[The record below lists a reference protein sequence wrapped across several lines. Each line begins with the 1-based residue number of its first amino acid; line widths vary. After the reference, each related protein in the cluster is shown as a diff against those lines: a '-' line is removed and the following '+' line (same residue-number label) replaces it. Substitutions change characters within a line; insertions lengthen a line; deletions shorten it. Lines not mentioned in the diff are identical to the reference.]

1 MARPMRRSAQKWLE
15 ETVTLIG
22 YHASHEQFPPS
33 ELLECVQLAEQAGFT
48 AAMCSDHFLPWSES
62 QGESGFAWAWLGA
75 ALATTS
81 LPFGVVNAPGYRYHP
96 AIIAQ
101 AVATLIEMFPDRFW
115 VALGSGE
122 AMNEH
127 ITGEHWPIK
136 SERNARLRECVD
148 VMRAL
153 WNGELVTHNGRI
165 IVDEARLYTLPAE
178 PPLVVGAALSPE
190 TAGWMGGW
198 ADALITIN
206 QPDGKAR
213 DVIDA
218 FRTNGGRNKPVH
230 LQVHLSWH
238 PDEVHARQNA
248 WDQWRATAQDSVV
261 LADLRLP
268 HQFEAAA
275 KFVRPEDMDGGVRI
289 SADPRQHLDW
299 LQQDLELN
307 LAGLMLHNVG
317 RNQREFIE
325 TFGSEVLPGLK
336 G

>member
-1 MARPMRRSAQKWLE
+1 ME
-15 ETVTLIG
+15 GTLTQIG

-33 ELLECVQLAEQAGFT
+33 ELLEYVELAEQAGFT

-62 QGESGFAWAWLGA
+62 QGESGFAWSWLGA
-75 ALATTS
+75 ALARTS

-101 AVATLIEMFPDRFW
+101 AVATLVEMFPGRFW
-115 VALGSGE
+115 VAVGSGE

-136 SERNARLRECVD
+136 AERNARLRESVD

-153 WNGELVTHNGRI
+153 WAGELVTHRGRV
-165 IVDEARLYTLPAE
+165 IVDEAQLYTLPPE
-178 PPLVVGAALSPE
+178 PPLVVGAALSVE

-206 QPDGKAR
+206 QPDGKSR

-218 FRTNGGRNKPVH
+218 FRANGGRDKPVY

-238 PDEVHARQNA
+238 PDEAHARQNA

-289 SADPRQHLDW
+289 SADPRQHLEW
-299 LQQDLELN
+299 LQQDLELD

-325 TFGSEVLPGLK
+325 TFGSEVLPELRGNRESRTENRS
-336 G
+336 

>member
-1 MARPMRRSAQKWLE
+1 M
-15 ETVTLIG
+15 TLIG

-33 ELLECVQLAEQAGFT
+33 ELLEYVQLAEQAGFT

-62 QGESGFAWAWLGA
+62 QGESGFAWSWLGA

-101 AVATLIEMFPDRFW
+101 AVATLVEMFPGRFW
-115 VALGSGE
+115 VAVGSGE

-136 SERNARLRECVD
+136 AERNARLRECVD

-153 WNGELVTHNGRI
+153 WAGELVTHKGRV
-165 IVDEARLYTLPAE
+165 IVDEAQLYTLPAE
-178 PPLVVGAALSPE
+178 PPLVVGAALSTE
-190 TAGWMGGW
+190 TASWMGAW

-206 QPDGKAR
+206 QPDGKAH
-213 DVIDA
+213 DVINA
-218 FRTNGGRNKPVH
+218 FRDNGGRGKPVY
-230 LQVHLSWH
+230 LQVHLAW
-238 PDEVHARQNA
+238 DANEAHARQNA
-248 WDQWRATAQDSVV
+248 WDQWRATAQDSKV

-289 SADPRQHLDW
+289 SADPSQHLDW
-299 LQQDLELN
+299 LREDLDLD

-325 TFGSEVLPGLK
+325 TFGSQILPGLRDE

>member
-1 MARPMRRSAQKWLE
+1 MEGAL
-15 ETVTLIG
+15 TLIG
-22 YHASHEQFPPS
+22 YHASHEQFRPS
-33 ELLECVQLAEQAGFT
+33 ELLEYVQLAERAGFT

-62 QGESGFAWAWLGA
+62 QGESGHAWTWLGA

-101 AVATLIEMFPDRFW
+101 AVATLLEMFPGRFW
-115 VALGSGE
+115 VAVGSGE

-153 WNGELVTHNGRI
+153 WNGELVIHSGRVT
-165 IVDEARLYTLPAE
+165 VDEARLYTLPPE
-178 PPLVVGAALSPE
+178 PPLVVGAALSVE
-190 TAGWMGGW
+190 TASWMGSW
-198 ADALITIN
+198 ADALITIT
-206 QPDGKAR
+206 QPDGKER
-213 DVIDA
+213 DVVDA
-218 FRTNGGRNKPVH
+218 FRDNGGRNKPVY

-238 PDEVHARQNA
+238 PDEAVARQNA

-275 KFVRPEDMDGGVRI
+275 KFVRPEDMDSGVRI
-289 SADPRQHLDW
+289 SADPRQHLEW
-299 LQQDLELN
+299 LQQDLELD

-336 G
+336 R